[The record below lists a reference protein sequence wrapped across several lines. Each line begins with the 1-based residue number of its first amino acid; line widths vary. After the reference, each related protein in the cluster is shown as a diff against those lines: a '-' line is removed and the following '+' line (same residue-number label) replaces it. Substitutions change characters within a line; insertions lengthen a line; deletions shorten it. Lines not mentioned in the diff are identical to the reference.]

1 MQILIHIPD
10 EIAQTLAAERPNL
23 PQAAIEALA
32 MEGYRKG
39 LLSEH
44 QVQKMLDLKTRMQV
58 HAFLKENRVPLN
70 YSLADLDQ
78 DVKSLALFEE
88 RLPV

>member
-1 MQILIHIPD
+1 MQILIQIPD
-10 EIAQTLAAERPNL
+10 EIAQTLCAERANL
-23 PQAAIEALA
+23 PQAATEALA
-32 MEGYRKG
+32 IEGYRKG

-44 QVQKMLDLKTRMQV
+44 QVQKLLDLKTRMQV
-58 HAFLKENRVPLN
+58 HAFLKANQVPLN

-78 DVKSLALFEE
+78 DVKSLAMFEE

>member
-1 MQILIHIPD
+1 MQILIQIPD
-10 EIAQTLAAERPNL
+10 EIAQALSADCPNL
-23 PQAAIEALA
+23 SQVAIEALA

-44 QVQKMLDLKTRMQV
+44 QLQKMLDLKTRMQV

-78 DVKSLALFEE
+78 DLKSLALFEE

>member
-1 MQILIHIPD
+1 MQILIQIPD
-10 EIAQTLAAERPNL
+10 EIAQSLCAQRPDL
-23 PQAAIEALA
+23 PQAAVEALA
-32 MEGYRKG
+32 LEGYRKG

-44 QVQKMLDLKTRMQV
+44 QVQKMLDLKSRMQV

>member
-1 MQILIHIPD
+1 MQILIQIPD
-10 EIAQTLAAERPNL
+10 DIAQTLCAERPNL
-23 PQAAIEALA
+23 SQAAVEAVA

-58 HAFLKENRVPLN
+58 HALLKENRIPLN

-78 DVKSLALFEE
+78 DVESLAVFEA
-88 RLPV
+88 RMPV